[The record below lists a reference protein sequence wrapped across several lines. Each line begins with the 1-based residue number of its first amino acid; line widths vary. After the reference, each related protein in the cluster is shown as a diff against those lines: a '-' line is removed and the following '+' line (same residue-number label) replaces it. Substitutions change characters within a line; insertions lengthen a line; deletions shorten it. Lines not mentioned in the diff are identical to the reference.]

1 MNHRHRIALKIDH
14 RWGLLPLLP
23 TRPMLT
29 LLLSPQFSYPS
40 AFVPLSDDWTWG
52 TIQHSGLSNWVI
64 LIPKIWFL
72 KLLHVVP
79 YCSLISEQFLLIFYA
94 VCNFLRFTLNNN
106 WSGRKK
112 KHFRVAKHWFCGVE
126 CKLLGTFLLEVF
138 SFFLV
143 CSPEVPF
150 LGCRK
155 SAFYTLC
162 AISHFTSWN

>member
-1 MNHRHRIALKIDH
+1 MVSPLGVGGYLLLICIPINYGEVPATMNILVMGGRSAVESDANPIS
-14 RWGLLPLLP
+14 LPLLP

-94 VCNFLRFTLNNN
+94 VCNFLRFTLNNLK
-106 WSGRKK
+106 WTK
-112 KHFRVAKHWFCGVE
+112 KHFRVAEHWFCGM
-126 CKLLGTFLLEVF
+126 EVF
-138 SFFLV
+138 FTH
-143 CSPEVPF
+143 
-150 LGCRK
+150 
-155 SAFYTLC
+155 FY
-162 AISHFTSWN
+162 